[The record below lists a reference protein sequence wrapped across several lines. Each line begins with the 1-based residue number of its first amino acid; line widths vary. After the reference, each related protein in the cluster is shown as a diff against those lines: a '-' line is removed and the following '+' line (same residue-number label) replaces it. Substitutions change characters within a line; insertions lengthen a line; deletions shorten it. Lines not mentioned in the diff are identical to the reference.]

1 MALRTHR
8 ILAALTVVGACAGL
22 LTACGSQPRNL
33 LDSIRSG
40 HVILG
45 TKYDQPGLGLRDPR
59 LDDITGFDPTVSRY
73 VVNHIAARLGVAPPR
88 ITWRETPS
96 AQREAL
102 ISYGEVDMIAAT
114 YSISPSRIIKVDF
127 AGPYLVN
134 YQGLL
139 VRGADS
145 PVKSL
150 TDLDNPNRKLC
161 SVTGSTPAQNV
172 KRELPNVQL
181 QEFDSY
187 SSCVEALRNDKVD
200 ALTTDEVIL
209 AGYAHFFPRYDMR
222 VLSMTYPRDTCSP
235 KGAFIPAGRPFS
247 TERYGIGMAKGQPE
261 SVAAANDALL
271 AMLAPHP
278 HRPSDWEEAL
288 RQSVGNEMVDSMI
301 ARAAAPGSQFGFLP
315 TPGDLAFLKTTPS
328 PCPPGLSR

>member
-1 MALRTHR
+1 MARHPRRL
-8 ILAALTVVGACAGL
+8 LTVLAIVGVCAGL
-22 LTACGSQPRNL
+22 LTACGSNPRNL
-33 LDSIRSG
+33 LDSIRAG

-45 TKYDQPGLGLRDPR
+45 TKFDQPGLGLRDPTR
-59 LDDITGFDPTVSRY
+59 GDVIGFDPTVSAF
-73 VVNHIAARLGVAPPR
+73 VVNHIADRLGVPHPR
-88 ITWRETPS
+88 ISWRETPS

-114 YSISPSRIIKVDF
+114 YSISSSRIAKVDF
-127 AGPYLVN
+127 AGPYLIN

-145 PVKSL
+145 PVKTL
-150 TDLDNPNRKLC
+150 TDLDNPARKLC

-172 KRELPNVQL
+172 KRQLPGVQL

-209 AGYAHFFPRYDMR
+209 AGYSHFFAKYDLR

-235 KGAFIPAGRPFS
+235 KGDFIPAGRPFS
-247 TERYGIGMAKGQPE
+247 TERYGIGMAKGQPR
-261 SVAAANDALL
+261 SVEAANDALRQ
-271 AMLAPHP
+271 MLAPRG
-278 HRPSDWEEAL
+278 HRASAWEEAL
-288 RQSVGNEMVDSMI
+288 RTAIGSDIVDSMI
-301 ARAAAPGSQFGFLP
+301 ARAAAPGSKFGFTP
-315 TPGDLAFLKTTPS
+315 SPGDLAFLQSTPT
-328 PCPPGLSR
+328 PCLPGMRR